1 MKPINMRV
9 PVGRLVVLLWA
20 AGTVAAAV
28 EPAQLVRQSQQ
39 RTPAPPWQSGDQRGM
54 ANAIGAGTWARCAWH
69 LQQAGAQ
76 SFELSYLRSNT
87 MPKSPF
93 SGPYDYDY
101 GPTRGLP
108 GTLHAFNGESL
119 RAGAEPG
126 AQATQMDALGHFAHL
141 TQVWDGQ
148 GTPPSGEAEYYGG
161 LRQNEVKPQPDS
173 PLQRLGIENAPPL
186 ITSGILL
193 DAKRFLNDGKP
204 MAAGQLVT
212 ADGIHRM
219 LQAQGLARRG
229 ILPGDV
235 VWVRTGWGDY
245 WTDPDTDKNYY
256 TQGPG
261 LSADAARYLAER
273 RIVLVG
279 LDTPFVDPVPAGML
293 LGKSGP
299 AEGTP
304 PGLPFFLHHQMLSV
318 AGIHLVQNANLKEAA
333 DAGVWTFCTMIL
345 PIRERGAA
353 GSPVRPVAIG
363 VPTNGIAR
371 RK

>member
-1 MKPINMRV
+1 MNHQACRV
-9 PVGRLVVLLWA
+9 SVARLACLLLA
-20 AGTVAAAV
+20 VSAVAAAV
-28 EPAQLVRQSQQ
+28 EPTSLLRQSQQ
-39 RTPAPPWQSGDQRGM
+39 KQPAPPWPDGDQRGM

-69 LQQAGAQ
+69 MQQAGAQ
-76 SFELSYLRSNT
+76 SFELSYLRSNS

-101 GPTRGLP
+101 GATRGLP

-141 TQVWDGQ
+141 SQAWDGK
-148 GTPPSGEAEYYGG
+148 GAPPADAAEYYGG
-161 LRQNEVKPQPDS
+161 LRQREVKPQPDS

-186 ITSGILL
+186 ITSGVLL
-193 DAKRFLNDGKP
+193 DAKRFLNNGVP

-212 ADGIHRM
+212 ADGIRRM
-219 LQAQGLARRG
+219 LQAQGLGSRG

-245 WTDPDTDKNYY
+245 WSDPDTDKSYY

-304 PGLPFFLHHQMLSV
+304 PGLPFFLHHHMLSV
-318 AGIHLVQNANLKEAA
+318 AGIHLIQNANLSEAA
-333 DAGVWTFCTMIL
+333 DAGVWTSCTIIL
-345 PIRERGAA
+345 PLRERGAA

-363 VPTNGIAR
+363 VPSGAAAQ